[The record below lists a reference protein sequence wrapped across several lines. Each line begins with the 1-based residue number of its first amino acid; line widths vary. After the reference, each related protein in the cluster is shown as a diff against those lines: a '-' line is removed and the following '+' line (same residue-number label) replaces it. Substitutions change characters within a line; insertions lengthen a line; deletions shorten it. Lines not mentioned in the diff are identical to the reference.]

1 MGQKD
6 TTEKLLMDYNDVFAD
21 IVNGLLCKGEQVVQ
35 PRDLVVSQPI
45 SQYKADGRI
54 HEMERDVSKYWKQGN
69 VRIALYG
76 LENQTKVE
84 SHMPFRVIGYDGS
97 AYRARLLEKKEMIV
111 PVVTLVLYF
120 GTETRWSKPKNIK
133 SLLDIPEWLDLYVE
147 DYRINVFEIAWL
159 SEEEL
164 NRFHSDFRII
174 ARFFVEKRRNPEYI
188 PNDPMEIE
196 HVDEFLK
203 LMAVLTGDN
212 RYIDI
217 VKLEGKE
224 IVSMCD
230 VATRLENIGIQKGLA
245 EGERKGLAEG
255 VRKGLAEGELKR
267 LIKQTCKKMQ
277 KSLSAEEIAD
287 DLAEDDIVLIRRIMD
302 AVKESVPEY
311 DIDAIYKKVI
321 R

>member
-21 IVNGLLCKGEQVVQ
+21 IVNGLLCRGEQVIH
-35 PRDLVVSQPI
+35 PCDLVISQPI

-54 HEMERDVSKYWKQGN
+54 HEMERDVSKYWKRGN

-76 LENQTKVE
+76 LENQTRVKN
-84 SHMPFRVIGYDGS
+84 HMPFRVIGYDGS
-97 AYRARLLEKKEMIV
+97 AYRAQLLEKKEIIV

-120 GTETRWSKPKNIK
+120 GTETRWNKPKNIK
-133 SLLDIPEWLDLYVE
+133 SLIEIPEWLDSFVE

-164 NRFHSDFRII
+164 DRFHSDFRII
-174 ARFFVEKRRNPEYI
+174 ARFFVEKRKDPDYI

-212 RYIDI
+212 RYVDI
-217 VKLEGKE
+217 VKLDGKE
-224 IVSMCD
+224 IVNMCD
-230 VATRLENIGIQKGLA
+230 VATRLENLGIQKGLA
-245 EGERKGLAEG
+245 EGDM
-255 VRKGLAEGELKR
+255 KR
-267 LIKQTCKKMQ
+267 LIRQTCKKMQ

-287 DLAEDDIVLIRRIMD
+287 DLAEDNVALIQKIMD
-302 AVKESVPEY
+302 VAQISAPEY
-311 DIDAIYKKVI
+311 DIDAIYEKVVK
-321 R
+321 

>member
-1 MGQKD
+1 
-6 TTEKLLMDYNDVFAD
+6 
-21 IVNGLLCKGEQVVQ
+21 
-35 PRDLVVSQPI
+35 
-45 SQYKADGRI
+45 
-54 HEMERDVSKYWKQGN
+54 
-69 VRIALYG
+69 
-76 LENQTKVE
+76 
-84 SHMPFRVIGYDGS
+84 
-97 AYRARLLEKKEMIV
+97 
-111 PVVTLVLYF
+111 
-120 GTETRWSKPKNIK
+120 
-133 SLLDIPEWLDLYVE
+133 
-147 DYRINVFEIAWL
+147 
-159 SEEEL
+159 
-164 NRFHSDFRII
+164 
-174 ARFFVEKRRNPEYI
+174 
-188 PNDPMEIE
+188 
-196 HVDEFLK
+196 
-203 LMAVLTGDN
+203 MAVLTGDN